1 MGFSDTE
8 QEMHQIKETH
18 QFQDNCPLI
27 LRNGKYNLV
36 AKVTSRLESPLHP
49 STAGSSSA
57 CPFSIT
63 DLFACAILEVG
74 KRGLEND
81 CFQIRRVI
89 KKIRVQ
95 ATQV

>member
-1 MGFSDTE
+1 
-8 QEMHQIKETH
+8 MHQMNETH
-18 QFQDNCPLI
+18 QFQDNYPLF

-63 DLFACAILEVG
+63 DLFACAILEVE
-74 KRGLEND
+74 KEDLRMIDFRFVES
-81 CFQIRRVI
+81 
-89 KKIRVQ
+89 
-95 ATQV
+95 